1 MSWRKRWSRI
11 WCGAEL
17 FDRSVA
23 YGAGSSLTSVACPPV
38 IRVSSLAVVGKASRI
53 QTAMLNGREVPS
65 MSWA

>member
-1 MSWRKRWSRI
+1 
-11 WCGAEL
+11 
-17 FDRSVA
+17 
-23 YGAGSSLTSVACPPV
+23 LTSVACPPV